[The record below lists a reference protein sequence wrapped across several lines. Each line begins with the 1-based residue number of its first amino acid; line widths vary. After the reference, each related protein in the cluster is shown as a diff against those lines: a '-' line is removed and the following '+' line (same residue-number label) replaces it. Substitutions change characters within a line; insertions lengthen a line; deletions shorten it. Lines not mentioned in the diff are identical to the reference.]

1 MKRLADL
8 TGQTGLAVDPHLLLD
23 LVIPVHDGIQAQGDL
38 LVIPHA
44 ELGGR
49 VTAGDAAAWR
59 EVPPDGVELL
69 RGAAGG
75 NPHTLVADPDSCLW
89 TPDVD
94 DADGL
99 AIALIDA
106 MAPVY
111 LMHREHGGTGIAPG
125 LYVVRRQR
133 ELVPP
138 VTHRP
143 SIYGPD
149 QYHAMPMERMRPQPQ
164 RPTVRLVA
172 D

>member
-8 TGQTGLAVDPHLLLD
+8 TVETGLSVDPHLLMD

-38 LVIPHA
+38 LVIPYA
-44 ELGGR
+44 EVTGR
-49 VTAGDAAAWR
+49 VVAGDEAVWR
-59 EVPPDGVELL
+59 EVPPSGVELL

-89 TPDVD
+89 TPDVE

-111 LMHREHGGTGIAPG
+111 LMHREHGGTGIVPG

-133 ELVPP
+133 ELIPA

-143 SIYGPD
+143 SIYSAD
-149 QYHAMPMERMRPQPQ
+149 QHHALPVPQLRPQSQ
-164 RPTVRLVA
+164 RP
-172 D
+172 